1 MGDKIE
7 SRRRLQKKRQSLLG
21 FYSLILEI
29 ILLLQELYRKNTKLE
44 YYISL
49 IKRYIIC
56 RKFKQSF
63 EN

>member
-1 MGDKIE
+1 M
-7 SRRRLQKKRQSLLG
+7 QSLLG

-49 IKRYIIC
+49 IKRYI
-56 RKFKQSF
+56 RDL
-63 EN
+63 